1 VIAIIGSGPAGIAS
15 AMALLARG
23 CEVTL
28 LDAGVSLEPERRA
41 MVDRLSQSDPANWPR
56 ADVSTLRGATAAG
69 LSGVPLKYPYGSD
82 YPYREVDRWTP
93 FENRGTDTRPTL
105 ARGGFSSVWG
115 AAVLPYLAE
124 DLTDW
129 PVSAEELAPHYRAVA
144 NFVPLSAVHDDLAG
158 ELPLHSNAAHPL
170 RPSAQARALMQDLER
185 AREQLRA
192 GGFRFGWSRLAVR
205 AEADGK
211 RPGCAYCGLCLHG
224 CPYGLIYDSAASL
237 AQLERSEGFRYQGGV
252 VVERL
257 EEGSGGAVIHA
268 RSLASGEAL
277 RFQAERVLVGCG
289 VVSTT
294 RLLLASLGVFE
305 RPVEILDS
313 QYFLLPLLRFRGAG
327 RPRDENLHTLSQ
339 LFVELR
345 DPAVAARN
353 VHLQVYGYNP
363 LFQETIDGR
372 LGPLARPARPVVD
385 AVLARLMVV
394 MGYLHSDV
402 SPRIAAT
409 LRRDGR
415 IILTEQRNPET
426 RPTLRRV
433 GARLGRHALD
443 LRLLPLWPFMR
454 VAPAGRGFHSGGSFP
469 MRESPGDL
477 ECDLLGRP
485 TGFSRVHVV
494 DATSFPSI
502 PSTTITFS
510 VMANAHRI
518 ASAVAEL

>member
-1 VIAIIGSGPAGIAS
+1 MIAIIGSGPAGIAS
-15 AMALLARG
+15 ARALLARG

-28 LDAGVSLEPERRA
+28 LDGGVSLEPARRA
-41 MVDRLSQSDPANWPR
+41 LVDRLSRSEPADWPG
-56 ADVSTLRGATAAG
+56 ADVAALREATAAG
-69 LSGVPLKYPYGSD
+69 LGGVLLKSAYGSD
-82 YPYREVDRWTP
+82 YPYQEVDRWTP

-144 NFVPLSAVHDDLAG
+144 SFLPLSAVRDDLAD
-158 ELPLHSNAAHPL
+158 ELPLHSSTPRPL
-170 RPSAQARALMQDLER
+170 RPSAQARALMEDLEG
-185 AREQLRA
+185 ARERLRA
-192 GGFRFGWSRLAVR
+192 GGFRFGWSRLAVQ
-205 AEADGK
+205 AEADGE

-224 CPYGLIYDSAASL
+224 CPYGLIYDSSATL
-237 AQLERSEGFRYQGGV
+237 AQIEGSEGFRYQGGV
-252 VVERL
+252 VVDRL
-257 EEGSGGAVIHA
+257 EEGPGGVVIHA
-268 RSLASGEAL
+268 RSMASGEAL

-345 DPAVAARN
+345 DPSVAAHN
-353 VHLQVYGYNP
+353 VHLQVYGYSQ
-363 LFQETIDGR
+363 LFQETIDGL

-385 AVLARLMVV
+385 AALARLLLV

-409 LRRDGR
+409 LGRDGR
-415 IILTEQRNPET
+415 IVLTERRNPQT

-443 LRLLPLWPFMR
+443 MRLLPLWPLIR
-454 VAPAGRGFHSGGSFP
+454 VTPAGRGFHSGGSFP
-469 MRESPGDL
+469 MREHPGDL

-502 PSTTITFS
+502 PSTTITFT

-518 ASAVAEL
+518 ASAVAGL